1 MNRGSVRFVVR
12 RLEHKGNPQPFA
24 NLFVVPRTTEG
35 EVEILQHIHAAQ
47 KDEGPIVGEAD
58 AVELDLTRC
67 HLLFESLA
75 EPTALLTGDCER

>member
-1 MNRGSVRFVVR
+1 M
-12 RLEHKGNPQPFA
+12 
-24 NLFVVPRTTEG
+24 EG

-58 AVELDLTRC
+58 AVELDLTCC

-75 EPTALLTGDCER
+75 EPTALLTEDCER

>member
-12 RLEHKGNPQPFA
+12 RLEHQGDPQPFA
-24 NLFVVPRTTEG
+24 HLFVVPRATEG

-47 KDEGPIVGEAD
+47 QDERPIVGEAD

-67 HLLFESLA
+67 HLLLESLA
-75 EPTALLTGDCER
+75 EPTALRSGGL